1 MRGQDGSIL
10 ASSSPSE
17 RAKGWRRRRPSPH
30 GVTIL
35 DEQSFLVLNALHLKK
50 MTSAENLAE
59 ITDLPVDQVR
69 KVVSAAHQQGW
80 LLDMEG
86 ELILEEEGTA
96 QVLGYY
102 RETYAFL
109 ASQEQMSR
117 WHARFEPINSQFIKF
132 VTEWQQTGG
141 DAEVQERVI
150 ATVEKLVKLIGDIS
164 RVIPRY
170 ASYIR
175 RFERGVTKVDQG
187 NNDFVCNPMV
197 ESLHNIW
204 FEFHEDFLA
213 VLERPRDF

>member
-1 MRGQDGSIL
+1 M
-10 ASSSPSE
+10 
-17 RAKGWRRRRPSPH
+17 
-30 GVTIL
+30 L

-59 ITDLPVDQVR
+59 IAALPVDQVR
-69 KVVSAAHQQGW
+69 TVVSAAEQQEW
-80 LLDMEG
+80 LLNMEG
-86 ELILEEEGTA
+86 ELILQEEGVA

-102 RETYAFL
+102 REAYFAL
-109 ASQEQMSR
+109 SQREEFSR
-117 WHARFEPINSQFIKF
+117 WHDRFEPINSQFIKF
-132 VTEWQQTGG
+132 VTEWQQTEG

-150 ATVEKLVKLIGDIS
+150 GTVEKLMKLIGEIS
-164 RVIPRY
+164 RLVPRY

-175 RFERGVTKVDQG
+175 RFERGVTKVDEG

-213 VLERPRDF
+213 VLGRPRDS